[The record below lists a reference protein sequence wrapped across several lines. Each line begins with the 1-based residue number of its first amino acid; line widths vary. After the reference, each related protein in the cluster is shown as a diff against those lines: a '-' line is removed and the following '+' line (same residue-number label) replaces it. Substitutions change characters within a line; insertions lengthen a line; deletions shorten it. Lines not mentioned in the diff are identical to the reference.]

1 MTDLRIVFLGTPNFA
16 RGILES
22 LILNHYNVVG
32 VISQPDKP
40 VGRKHE
46 IKPTPVKELALEN
59 NIPVYQP
66 VKLKEESNVVISLQ
80 PDLIIT
86 CAYGQIVPD
95 DILQAPKYGCLNIH
109 PSLLPK
115 YRGGAPIQR
124 AIWNGDTETGV
135 CLMEMVKKM
144 DAGRVYACVH
154 HPIDKDITS
163 SELFDELEQVS
174 RKLLIENLPLYL
186 EGKLEGREQ
195 DENKV
200 VIARNIAKEEEQI
213 HFNQE
218 NIHEV
223 YNHIR
228 ALIDAPIAYGLIEGK
243 RMKFY
248 KARME
253 ENENSYPVGT
263 IVSFED
269 DAMIVSCTGGL
280 LKVYELQLEGKAKMK
295 AKDFAN
301 GAGRQFVGKRFE

>member
-59 NIPVYQP
+59 NIPVFQP
-66 VKLKEESNVVISLQ
+66 IKLREESHVVIDLQ
-80 PDLIIT
+80 PDLIVT

-95 DILQAPKYGCLNIH
+95 DILQTPKYGCLNIH

-144 DAGRVYACVH
+144 DAGRVFARVV
-154 HPIDKDITS
+154 HPIHPDITS

-174 RKLLIENLPLYL
+174 RKLLIDNLPLYL
-186 EGKLEGREQ
+186 EGKLEGIKQ
-195 DENKV
+195 DEDKV
-200 VIARNIAKEEEQI
+200 VIARNIAKEEEQV
-213 HFNQE
+213 HFSKE
-218 NIHEV
+218 NVHEV

-228 ALIDAPIAYGLIEGK
+228 ALIDAPIAYGMIEGK

-248 KARME
+248 EARME
-253 ENENSYPVGT
+253 EKEVNTPSGT
-263 IVSFED
+263 IVAFEEG
-269 DAMIVSCTGGL
+269 AMIVSCTGGL
-280 LKVYELQLEGKAKMK
+280 LKVYELQLEGKSKMK

-301 GAGRQFVGKRFE
+301 GAGRQLVGKRFE

>member
-22 LILNHYNVVG
+22 LIINHYNVVG

-40 VGRKHE
+40 IGRKHE
-46 IKPTPVKELALEN
+46 IKPTPVKELALEHD
-59 NIPVYQP
+59 IPVFQP
-66 VKLKEESNVVISLQ
+66 VKLKEESDVVLNLN

-95 DILQAPKYGCLNIH
+95 DILASPKLGCINIH

-144 DAGRVYACVH
+144 DAGRVYACEH

-174 RKLLIENLPLYL
+174 RKLLIDNLPLYI
-186 EGKLEGREQ
+186 EGKLKGIEQ
-195 DENKV
+195 DESKV
-200 VIARNIAKEEEQI
+200 VIARNIAKEEEQVY
-213 HFNQE
+213 FDKE
-218 NIHEV
+218 DVHEA

-228 ALIDAPIAYGLIEGK
+228 ALIDAPIAYGVIEGK

-248 KARME
+248 EAKIE
-253 ENENSYPVGT
+253 ECETCSPYGVIT
-263 IVSFED
+263 SFTD
-269 DAMIVSCTGGL
+269 GAMLVRCKGGM
-280 LKVYELQLEGKAKMK
+280 LKVYELQLEGKSKMK

-301 GAGRQFVGKRFE
+301 GAGRQLVGKRFE

>member
-22 LILNHYNVVG
+22 LILNQYNVVG

-66 VKLKEESNVVISLQ
+66 VKLKEESDVVINLQ

-95 DILQAPKYGCLNIH
+95 DILQTPKYGCLNIH

-144 DAGRVYACVH
+144 DAGRVFARVT

-163 SELFDELEQVS
+163 SELFDELERVS
-174 RKLLIENLPLYL
+174 RKLLIDNLPLYL
-186 EGKLEGREQ
+186 EGKLTGVEQ
-195 DENKV
+195 DEDKV
-200 VIARNIAKEEEQI
+200 VIARNIAKEEEQV

-228 ALIDAPIAYGLIEGK
+228 ALIDTPIAYGMIEGK

-248 KARME
+248 EARME
-253 ENENSYPVGT
+253 EKENAYPSGT
-263 IVSFED
+263 ILSFED
-269 DAMIVSCTGGL
+269 GAMIVACTGGL
-280 LKVYELQLEGKAKMK
+280 LKVYELQLEGKSKMK

-301 GAGRQFVGKRFE
+301 GAGRQLVGKRFE